1 MVTMMVAC
9 LTNKVLPGGVAA
21 ALGVLDPDSPLL
33 LAASATPFIISP
45 AAAPVVV
52 ARNSRLDRANE
63 PSGGGVLSPGGVCSR
78 IVISWRFW

>member
-1 MVTMMVAC
+1 MVAC

-21 ALGVLDPDSPLL
+21 ALCVLEPDGPLP

-52 ARNSRLDRANE
+52 ARNSRRDRAYE
-63 PSGGGVLSPGGVCSR
+63 SSGDVVLSPGGLASR
-78 IVISWRFW
+78 IVIRVMVWVNQ